1 MSVAQLDQQ
10 APVAVEDIERVE
22 KSEIAEATK
31 DSQANIGARVKE
43 DRPVNSSVAF
53 YLDATRMALQE
64 ILAHKLRAFLTLIG
78 IIIGVSSVVLVGAA
92 ISGLNA
98 YVVKQISELFGTN
111 HFMIARIAYA
121 GKMSQEQLE
130 DMYRRNKQIE
140 WDDYEWLKRHCSSC
154 AEVGAAA
161 RLRVDLNHEGRELA
175 GAWVVGVT
183 ANMKDIE
190 NKTITDG
197 RFIAP
202 HEVEHASLVCVI
214 GMDLREKFFP
224 NRDPLGNTIK
234 ISGVPLRIVGVEKKR
249 GVFLG
254 DSMDN
259 HAYIPLTTF
268 GRLFGRRRN
277 LELHGR
283 AASREEFATTIEEAR
298 MTMRNRRKL
307 VGGEE
312 DNFAIA
318 NVEELNTQVDQF
330 TGVIALVVTPI
341 TLISLIVGGIVI
353 MNIMLVS
360 VSERTFEIGLRKAM
374 GARRKHILLQFLI
387 ESALLA
393 SLGGVLGLSL
403 AAAVTWVMNVATTVP
418 MKITPFYILLS
429 LLVSGGIGL
438 IFGVYPAYKAARLD
452 PIVALTRE

>member
-1 MSVAQLDQQ
+1 MSAAQENRQ
-10 APVAVEDIERVE
+10 
-22 KSEIAEATK
+22 
-31 DSQANIGARVKE
+31 
-43 DRPVNSSVAF
+43 SSVSF
-53 YLDATRMALQE
+53 YLDAVGMALQE

-98 YVVKQISELFGTN
+98 YISKRISELFGPN

-121 GKMSQEQLE
+121 GKISQERLE
-130 DMYRRNKQIE
+130 EMSRRNKQIE
-140 WDDYEWLKRHCSSC
+140 WDDYEWLKRHCASC

-161 RLRVDLNHEGRELA
+161 RLRVDLDHEGRELT
-175 GAWVVGVT
+175 GAWIVGVT
-183 ANMKDIE
+183 DNMKDIE
-190 NKTITDG
+190 NKTIVDG
-197 RFIAP
+197 RFIVP

-224 NRDPLGNTIK
+224 DRDPLGHTIK
-234 ISGVPLRIVGVEKKR
+234 VSGLPLRIVGVEKRR
-249 GVFLG
+249 GAFLG

-259 HAYIPLTTF
+259 QAYIPLTTF
-268 GRLFGRRRN
+268 GRLFGRRLN

-283 AASREEFATTIEEAR
+283 AANREELDTTIEEAR
-298 MTMRNRRKL
+298 MSMRNRRQL
-307 VGGEE
+307 APGEE

-318 NVEELNTQVDQF
+318 NVEELSTQVDQF
-330 TGVIALVVTPI
+330 TRIITLVVTPL
-341 TLISLIVGGIVI
+341 TLISLLVGGIVI

-360 VSERTFEIGLRKAM
+360 VTERTFEIGLRKSM

-393 SLGGVLGLSL
+393 FLGGVLGLSL
-403 AAAVTWVMNVATTVP
+403 AAAVAWMMNVATTVP
-418 MKITPFYILLS
+418 MKITPFYIILS

-452 PIVALTRE
+452 PIVALNKE